1 MYLSMAQSTNI
12 KEWDPIAPVERILR
26 EVLDN
31 REGFRFNRTG
41 VIDDY
46 LRLYERFRMS
56 TLNDVL
62 LFPEGV
68 LSSREWYED
77 LFSPEGSLK
86 QMNLD
91 HIGKDFLCMIYLTEV
106 IRESFSINK
115 VKSLYRV
122 LMDRREGNPNNNL
135 NNSLLWTESLVNFL
149 TLHDWDLSIPVR
161 VEGERSIL
169 FTDVKYKIK
178 EEDSHPV
185 VWMVETSRFSK
196 LVRRISVSLQNR
208 EKIPQLMEWSPERY
222 ELTEE
227 LIVLSER
234 FVRNTFLFAL
244 EIAVNREFRL
254 WDPFRQYG
262 FPSLRQISEYT
273 QIPFSILVDLRR
285 RQADP
290 NEYTGTSLLHR
301 IPVRVA
307 DELIQELTERERDR
321 GGLTKLTGE
330 TIL

>member
-1 MYLSMAQSTNI
+1 MAQSTNI

-56 TLNDVL
+56 NLNDVL

-149 TLHDWDLSIPVR
+149 TLHDWDLSIPER

-208 EKIPQLMEWSPERY
+208 EKLPQLRKWSPERY

-273 QIPFSILVDLRR
+273 QIPFSIFVDLRR

-307 DELIQELTERERDR
+307 DELIQELTERDR

>member
-1 MYLSMAQSTNI
+1 MAQSTNI

-41 VIDDY
+41 VIEEY
-46 LRLYERFRMS
+46 LRLYRRFREAN
-56 TLNDVL
+56 LNEIYS
-62 LFPEGV
+62 FPEGI
-68 LSSREWYED
+68 LTSREWYED
-77 LFSPEGSLK
+77 LFSPEGSVR

-106 IRESFSINK
+106 IQECFS
-115 VKSLYRV
+115 VGRAKSLHRV
-122 LMDRREGNPNNNL
+122 LLDRREGNENNNL
-135 NNSLLWTESLVNFL
+135 NNSLLWTEALVNFL
-149 TLHDWDLSIPVR
+149 RCYGWDLSIPDK
-161 VEGERSIL
+161 VEGQRTIL
-169 FTDVKYKIK
+169 FTDVKRYPSK
-178 EEDSHPV
+178 EENKNPI
-185 VWMVETSRFSK
+185 VWMVDSSKFSK

-208 EKIPQLMEWSPERY
+208 EKLPQLMEWSPERY
-222 ELTEE
+222 ELTGE

-254 WDPFRQYG
+254 WDPFRKYG

-307 DELIQELTERERDR
+307 DELIQELTERDR

>member
-1 MYLSMAQSTNI
+1 MAQSTNI

-122 LMDRREGNPNNNL
+122 LMDRGEGNPNNNL

-149 TLHDWDLSIPVR
+149 TLHDWDLSIPER

-178 EEDSHPV
+178 EEGSHPV

-208 EKIPQLMEWSPERY
+208 EKLPQLMEWSPERY

-307 DELIQELTERERDR
+307 DELIQELTERDR

>member
-1 MYLSMAQSTNI
+1 MYLNMAQSNNRT
-12 KEWDPIAPVERILR
+12 EWDPLAPVEKILT
-26 EVLDN
+26 EVLN
-31 REGFRFNRTG
+31 GREGYLFNRTG
-41 VIDDY
+41 LIDEY
-46 LRLYERFRMS
+46 LRLYERFREGHPDEILS
-56 TLNDVL
+56 
-62 LFPEGV
+62 FPEGV

-86 QMNLD
+86 QINLD

-106 IRESFSINK
+106 AKECFTQNK
-115 VKSLYRV
+115 AKSLYRV

-149 TLHDWDLSIPVR
+149 TLHDWDLSIPER

-208 EKIPQLMEWSPERY
+208 EKLPQLMEWSPERY
-222 ELTEE
+222 ELREE

-254 WDPFRQYG
+254 WDRFRTLG

-307 DELIQELTERERDR
+307 DELIQELTERDR

>member
-1 MYLSMAQSTNI
+1 MYLSMAQSTKI

-31 REGFRFNRTG
+31 KEGFRFNRTG

-56 TLNDVL
+56 NLNDVL

-149 TLHDWDLSIPVR
+149 TLHDWDLSIPER

-307 DELIQELTERERDR
+307 DELIQELTERDR

>member
-1 MYLSMAQSTNI
+1 MYLNMAQSNNRT
-12 KEWDPIAPVERILR
+12 EWDPLAPVEKILT
-26 EVLDN
+26 EVLN
-31 REGFRFNRTG
+31 GREGYLFNRTG
-41 VIDDY
+41 LIDEY
-46 LRLYERFRMS
+46 LRLYERFREGHPDEILS
-56 TLNDVL
+56 
-62 LFPEGV
+62 FPEGV

-106 IRESFSINK
+106 IRESFSINT

-122 LMDRREGNPNNNL
+122 LMDRREGNQNNNL

-149 TLHDWDLSIPVR
+149 TLHDWDLSIPER

-169 FTDVKYKIK
+169 FTDVKYRIK

-196 LVRRISVSLQNR
+196 LVRGLSVALQER
-208 EKIPQLMEWSPERY
+208 GKLPQLFEHSPTRY
-222 ELTEE
+222 GLSGELR
-227 LIVLSER
+227 LLNQR
-234 FVRNTFLFAL
+234 FVRNTFLFGV

-254 WDPFRQYG
+254 WDSYRKYG

-273 QIPFSILVDLRR
+273 GIPYSLLVELRSK
-285 RQADP
+285 QADI
-290 NEYTGTSLLHR
+290 NEYTGTSLLHK
-301 IPVRVA
+301 IPVLYA
-307 DELIQELTERERDR
+307 DRLITELMYRDR
-321 GGLTKLTGE
+321 GGLDKLTKGG
-330 TIL
+330 IL

>member
-12 KEWDPIAPVERILR
+12 KEWGPIAPVERILR

-56 TLNDVL
+56 NLNDVL

-149 TLHDWDLSIPVR
+149 TLHDWDLSIPER

-208 EKIPQLMEWSPERY
+208 EKLPQLRKWSPERY

-307 DELIQELTERERDR
+307 DELIQELTERDR

>member
-1 MYLSMAQSTNI
+1 MYLNMAQSNNRT
-12 KEWDPIAPVERILR
+12 EWDPLAPVEKILT
-26 EVLDN
+26 EVLN
-31 REGFRFNRTG
+31 GREGYLFNRTG
-41 VIDDY
+41 LIDEY
-46 LRLYERFRMS
+46 LRLYERFREGHPDEILS
-56 TLNDVL
+56 
-62 LFPEGV
+62 FPEGV

-86 QMNLD
+86 QINLD

-106 IRESFSINK
+106 AKECFTQNK
-115 VKSLYRV
+115 AKSLYLV
-122 LMDRREGNPNNNL
+122 LTDRKEGNEHNNL
-135 NNSLLWTESLVNFL
+135 RNSLLWVEAIVNFL
-149 TLHDWDLSIPVR
+149 TLHDWDLSIPER

-208 EKIPQLMEWSPERY
+208 EKLPQLMEWSPERY

-254 WDPFRQYG
+254 WDRFRTLG

-307 DELIQELTERERDR
+307 DELIQELTERDR

>member
-12 KEWDPIAPVERILR
+12 KEWNPIAPVERILR

-56 TLNDVL
+56 NLNDVL

-115 VKSLYRV
+115 VKTLYRV
-122 LMDRREGNPNNNL
+122 LMDRGEGNPNNNL

-149 TLHDWDLSIPVR
+149 TLHDWDLSIPER

-208 EKIPQLMEWSPERY
+208 EKLPQLMEWSPERY

-307 DELIQELTERERDR
+307 DELIQELTERDR

>member
-31 REGFRFNRTG
+31 RVGPHHNRTG

-46 LRLYERFRMS
+46 LRLYERFGMS

-149 TLHDWDLSIPVR
+149 TLHDWDLSIPER

-208 EKIPQLMEWSPERY
+208 EKLPQLMEWSPERY

-307 DELIQELTERERDR
+307 DELIQELTERDR

>member
-1 MYLSMAQSTNI
+1 MYLNMAQSNNRT
-12 KEWDPIAPVERILR
+12 EWDPLAPVEKILT
-26 EVLDN
+26 EVLN
-31 REGFRFNRTG
+31 GREGYLFNRTG
-41 VIDDY
+41 LIDEY
-46 LRLYERFRMS
+46 LRLYERFREGHPDEILS
-56 TLNDVL
+56 
-62 LFPEGV
+62 FPEGV

-86 QMNLD
+86 QINLD

-106 IRESFSINK
+106 AKECFTQNK
-115 VKSLYRV
+115 AKSLYLV
-122 LMDRREGNPNNNL
+122 LTDRKEGNPNNNL

-149 TLHDWDLSIPVR
+149 TLHDWDLSIPER

-196 LVRRISVSLQNR
+196 LVRRISVSLQNK
-208 EKIPQLMEWSPERY
+208 EKLPQLMEWSPERY

-254 WDPFRQYG
+254 WDRFRTLG

-307 DELIQELTERERDR
+307 DELIQELTERDR

>member
-56 TLNDVL
+56 NLNDVL

-149 TLHDWDLSIPVR
+149 TLHDWDLSIPER

-208 EKIPQLMEWSPERY
+208 EKLPQLMEWSPERY
-222 ELTEE
+222 ELTGE
-227 LIVLSER
+227 LIILSER

-244 EIAVNREFRL
+244 EIAVNRELRL

-307 DELIQELTERERDR
+307 DELIQELTERDR

>member
-1 MYLSMAQSTNI
+1 MYLNMAQSNNRT
-12 KEWDPIAPVERILR
+12 EWDPLAPVEKILT
-26 EVLDN
+26 EVLN
-31 REGFRFNRTG
+31 GREGYLFNRTG
-41 VIDDY
+41 LIDEY
-46 LRLYERFRMS
+46 LRLYERFREGHPDEILS
-56 TLNDVL
+56 
-62 LFPEGV
+62 FPEGV

-149 TLHDWDLSIPVR
+149 TLHDWDLSIPER

-208 EKIPQLMEWSPERY
+208 EKLPQLMEWSPERY
-222 ELTEE
+222 ELREE

-254 WDPFRQYG
+254 WDRFRTLG

-307 DELIQELTERERDR
+307 DELIQELTERDR

>member
-12 KEWDPIAPVERILR
+12 KEWNPLAPVERILR

-31 REGFRFNRTG
+31 RVGPHHNRTG

-46 LRLYERFRMS
+46 LRLYERFREGHPDEILS
-56 TLNDVL
+56 
-62 LFPEGV
+62 FPEGV

-122 LMDRREGNPNNNL
+122 LMDRREGNQNNNL

-149 TLHDWDLSIPVR
+149 TLHDWDLSIPER

-169 FTDVKYKIK
+169 FTDVKYRKK
-178 EEDSHPV
+178 EENSHPV

-196 LVRRISVSLQNR
+196 LVRGLSVALQER
-208 EKIPQLMEWSPERY
+208 GKLPQLFEHSPTRY
-222 ELTEE
+222 GLSGELR
-227 LIVLSER
+227 LLNQR
-234 FVRNTFLFAL
+234 FVRNTFLFGV

-254 WDPFRQYG
+254 WDSYRKYG

-273 QIPFSILVDLRR
+273 GIPYSLLVELRSK
-285 RQADP
+285 QADI
-290 NEYTGTSLLHR
+290 NEYTGTSLLHK
-301 IPVRVA
+301 IPVLYA
-307 DELIQELTERERDR
+307 DRLITELMFRDR
-321 GGLTKLTGE
+321 GGLDKLTKGG
-330 TIL
+330 IL